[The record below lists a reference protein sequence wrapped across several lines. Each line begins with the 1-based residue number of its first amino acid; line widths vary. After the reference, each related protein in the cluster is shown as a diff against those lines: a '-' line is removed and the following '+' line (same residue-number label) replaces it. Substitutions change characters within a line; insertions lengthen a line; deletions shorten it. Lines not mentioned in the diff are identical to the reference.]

1 MRIAPSVAQ
10 LLQLRWAP
18 WGAWMGSLLCVMSPS
33 WRGGKRSDKEGGVL
47 LASASV
53 RRVSVVGTS
62 GAGKSTLARALAGAL
77 DAEFLELDSVFH
89 QPGWVPLP
97 REEFRRRVAAAV
109 AGERWVID
117 GNYTSQV
124 KDLVWA
130 RADTVVWLDLPR
142 RTVMRRVIWRS
153 LWRAAKRTELWN
165 GNRERWRNFFSVDK
179 EESVIAWA
187 WQTHAATRAKLEAAR
202 ADQGNSHLE
211 FVRLTSPA
219 AVRRFLRSAAP
230 SPSSGAP
237 SSGAP
242 SSGVDQL

>member
-1 MRIAPSVAQ
+1 
-10 LLQLRWAP
+10 
-18 WGAWMGSLLCVMSPS
+18 
-33 WRGGKRSDKEGGVL
+33 
-47 LASASV
+47 V

-62 GAGKSTLARALAGAL
+62 GAGKSTLAAALARVL

-97 REEFRRRVAAAV
+97 REDFRRRVAAAV

-211 FVRLTSPA
+211 YVRLTSPA

-230 SPSSGAP
+230 PTSGAP
-237 SSGAP
+237 TSGAP
-242 SSGVDQL
+242 ASGAPASGTPTSGAPTSGVDQL

>member
-1 MRIAPSVAQ
+1 M
-10 LLQLRWAP
+10 
-18 WGAWMGSLLCVMSPS
+18 
-33 WRGGKRSDKEGGVL
+33 
-47 LASASV
+47 
-53 RRVSVVGTS
+53 VGTS
-62 GAGKSTLARALAGAL
+62 GAGKSTLAAALARAL

-97 REEFRRRVAAAV
+97 REEFRRRVAVVV

-117 GNYTSQV
+117 GSYTSQV
-124 KDLVWA
+124 RDLVWA

-142 RTVMRRVIWRS
+142 RTVMRRIIWRS

-187 WQTHAATRAKLEAAR
+187 WQTHATTRAKLEAAG

-211 FVRLTSPA
+211 FVRLASPA

-230 SPSSGAP
+230 PTSGAP
-237 SSGAP
+237 ASGAP
-242 SSGVDQL
+242 ASGAPASGVDQL